1 MERKLSQ
8 KADRRRH
15 RFLFSRTTQGRD
27 RASTMSTSQENSI
40 HDSRPRSATSPVSS
54 SHASMPSTGI
64 DRSRC
69 YNFTDEPGYFRPAS
83 PLIDRQ
89 SIEEDLE
96 MNIKYACT
104 LLSQSIERGIPSGPS
119 YESQQF
125 PKPAAGSTDIG
136 NSRVEPLLGES
147 HTQFDNLFPGKGM
160 DLSTEARK
168 DSGVGLSFQSSGKSG
183 KAYRASFSGTAGTS
197 ANMRF
202 YGNRAS
208 SGSYQAPFSDRGR
221 SRGQSVDAGNVSRSR
236 SSSPSLFPYSPPQLG
251 CQWTVP
257 GPTSFGF
264 DAREPEPACEVKE
277 ITPFSEVVEANLGA
291 AGMTWLCANIE
302 TEDEES
308 SIPFPAVETEYA
320 PRTSADKLEPI
331 PQPEFG
337 PACHRFYR
345 ARWSHSSAM
354 GMPEPSRRDTW
365 YSRDSS
371 ISGSPSSARSFSPA
385 NVQGKEDWSPRYVPP
400 GQGWPDRNLSGTYHT
415 DLVKH
420 HETVYSVAIPTDDQ
434 PRNRRRRAS
443 HLLKKLTGLG
453 RRKASDPIERGRPPQ
468 RAMQTCA

>member
-1 MERKLSQ
+1 
-8 KADRRRH
+8 
-15 RFLFSRTTQGRD
+15 
-27 RASTMSTSQENSI
+27 MSTSQENNTN
-40 HDSRPRSATSPVSS
+40 DSRPRSATSPVSS

-89 SIEEDLE
+89 FIEEDLE

-104 LLSQSIERGIPSGPS
+104 LLSHSIERGIPSGPS

-125 PKPAAGSTDIG
+125 PKPPAGPTDIE

-147 HTQFDNLFPGKGM
+147 HTQFDNLFPSKGM

-208 SGSYQAPFSDRGR
+208 SGSYQVPSSDRGR
-221 SRGQSVDAGNVSRSR
+221 SRGQSVDAEKVSRSR

-257 GPTSFGF
+257 GPISVGF
-264 DAREPEPACEVKE
+264 NAREPEAAREFKE
-277 ITPFSEVVEANLGA
+277 TTPFFEDLEANLGA

-302 TEDEES
+302 TEDDES
-308 SIPFPAVETEYA
+308 SIPFPAVETEYT

-331 PQPEFG
+331 SRTGFG
-337 PACHRFYR
+337 PARNRFYS

-354 GMPEPSRRDTW
+354 GVPETSGRDTW

-371 ISGSPSSARSFSPA
+371 ISRSPSSARSFSPA
-385 NVQGKEDWSPRYVPP
+385 NAQGKQDWSPRYVPP
-400 GQGWPDRNLSGTYHT
+400 DQGWPDRKFSGTYHT
-415 DLVKH
+415 DLLKH
-420 HETVYSVAIPTDDQ
+420 HETVYSAIPTDDQ

-443 HLLKKLTGLG
+443 NLLKKLTGLG
-453 RRKASDPIERGRPPQ
+453 RRKASDPIERGRTPQ